1 MPPAPRY
8 RPVADVA
15 YVTARPER
23 TIRNWAAAGRIPRV
37 EHHGTVYVDLVAAA
51 ALSAST
57 ARRNRTTG

>member
-1 MPPAPRY
+1 MPPAQY

-23 TIRNWAAAGRIPRV
+23 TIRNWAAAGRVPRL
-37 EHHGTVYVDLVAAA
+37 EHHGTIYVDLVAAA
-51 ALSAST
+51 ALSSRT